1 MSGQATGKTC
11 QTFRPTGSSLALPAP
26 RLLVAVHTLGF
37 IAFLAYSALAAMSYV
52 HAAALWRTQSAPRAQ
67 AFFDVLSERV
77 RPASARAAAWLASG
91 TWPADNV
98 WILTQ
103 HALVLCVPTVA
114 LLLVLGLLAR
124 CGHAADAT
132 TLGALRRWAVAFA
145 VVSVAAYPV
154 FTQDFWLSALWG
166 RMIAAGDNP
175 YHRPFT
181 EADVAALP
189 LDHFA
194 MPMSYGPLWGLVS
207 AAVMLLTSGSRLMV
221 AAIAFKLVLLGL
233 WLACLAAIGR
243 LTDRL
248 GDADRCRAIAIFG
261 WAPAGVS
268 QTVAEGHNDVAMV
281 VMMLLWLLL
290 LAQHRWQAPIALA
303 ASVLCKFA
311 SAPLALVEA
320 IELLRK
326 ESLWYR
332 RLARIAAPTL
342 LGLAVM
348 ALFYRSPN
356 FFDGIF
362 LINEWHFL
370 QPRDA
375 VAAIGQAIGLSMT
388 PVAGIVTLAFP
399 TLAAYRLLVSYRQ
412 PSFDNQL
419 KAALAIMAATLF
431 AALAHI
437 WAWYLIWGLAL
448 AVLVPSWWLA
458 RFVVAVSLLIP
469 FTLATWWIEGLDS
482 RRDLVALALYILA
495 GLWCA
500 APLLLERS
508 RRVSATT
515 SSCGD
520 PIRQAHP

>member
-1 MSGQATGKTC
+1 MPSPPLRA
-11 QTFRPTGSSLALPAP
+11 
-26 RLLVAVHTLGF
+26 AVHTLGF
-37 IAFLAYSALAAMSYV
+37 VAFLAYGTLTAMSYV
-52 HAAALWRTQSAPRAQ
+52 HAAALWRTQDAPRAQ

-77 RPASARAAAWLASG
+77 RPASARAAAWLAAG
-91 TWPADNV
+91 TWPADNI

-103 HALVLCVPTVA
+103 HALVLSVPTVA
-114 LLLVLGLLAR
+114 LVLVLGLLAR
-124 CGHAADAT
+124 RGQDADAA
-132 TLGALRRWAVAFA
+132 TLVALRRWAVAFA
-145 VVSVAAYPV
+145 LVSVAAYPV

-175 YHRPFT
+175 YHRLFT

-207 AAVMLLTSGSRLMV
+207 AAVMLLTSGSRLM
-221 AAIAFKLVLLGL
+221 ATAIAFKLVLLGL
-233 WLACLAAIGR
+233 WLGCLAAVGTLTVR
-243 LTDRL
+243 LAE
-248 GDADRCRAIAIFG
+248 ADRCRAIAIFG

-281 VMMLLWLLL
+281 LMVLLWLVL
-290 LAQHRWQAPIALA
+290 LAQDRWQAPVALA

-311 SAPLALVEA
+311 SAPLALVEV
-320 IELLRK
+320 IELWRK
-326 ESLWYR
+326 QSPWSR
-332 RLARIAAPTL
+332 RLARIGAPTL

-348 ALFYRSPN
+348 ALFYRSPS

-375 VAAIGQAIGLSMT
+375 VGAIGQAIGLSLT
-388 PVAGIVTLAFP
+388 PVAGLVTLAFP
-399 TLAAYRLLVSYRQ
+399 AHAAYRLFASYRQ
-412 PSFDNQL
+412 PSLDNQL
-419 KAALAIMAATLF
+419 KAALAIMAAILF
-431 AALAHI
+431 AAVAHV
-437 WAWYLIWGLAL
+437 WPWYLLWGLAL

-469 FTLATWWIEGLDS
+469 FTLATWWIEALDS
-482 RRDLVALALYILA
+482 RRDLVALGLYVLA

-500 APLLLERS
+500 APLLLAHS
-508 RRVSATT
+508 RRMAAAP
-515 SSCGD
+515 SCND
-520 PIRQAHP
+520 PTPRAHP